1 MASQQDT
8 YSDYGI
14 PIFYDNRNGEMILR
28 DSKTFFDGE
37 HASSNE
43 VWKDQLLKI
52 RGEVNHDKTFLCG
65 HCKKP
70 IYICGR
76 FNPQPGQKK
85 FHFQHFRSKEESDCI
100 FHEGKHYSQDEIRR
114 MIFNGHQESTEHKKL
129 KQIIQDCFI
138 PVVGQQHV
146 FEEPTLRGNDGG
158 WRRPDIYVELGDKN
172 VVFEVQLTY
181 IFLSVILERN
191 YVHRNNGRFVM
202 WVFKDFGDGDG
213 NTLDSERLSK
223 LDIFAANN
231 YNAFVL
237 DDEAVDET
245 ELMGNL
251 HLTVYYRDYY
261 NENGQTKAKLGKALV
276 AFESLTFDT
285 ERKLIYYF
293 DSESKLSN
301 CIKELKRQEEIEREE
316 EIKREQE
323 RIELKRKERELE
335 EENRRKEKERQD
347 REAEERKVKR
357 WKAFG
362 IVKKLFTANRLWE
375 SEMQSII
382 VMAKS
387 DGEFR
392 HQALENIYSFTAEHR
407 RDNNSLYSDY
417 YQNSIDFLTFLYAD
431 FASIGK
437 PNVMTCLR
445 RCWENLAQIAGFPG
459 GKDYTV
465 DALFSPSLSNL
476 NFKFLDFI
484 SSPNHRL
491 TQEQREKI
499 QNWLRDY
506 HKSPSAGKIG
516 KDRYKHFYAWMVLLN
531 DKVKNSKSLD
541 LSAAHKLMRDK
552 YKVIRAALSIGFGF
566 LSGYNDDYKVLS
578 DAADA
583 FKNDFPEYAGVC
595 SLVPVIY
602 RNKSII
608 YEMSNV
614 AANHQQK
621 HDLDELIR
629 ILFSKSQS

>member
-1 MASQQDT
+1 MASQQET

-28 DSKTFFDGE
+28 DSKTFFNGE
-37 HASSNE
+37 HTSSVE

-52 RGEVNHDKTFLCG
+52 RGEVNRDKTFLCG

-70 IYICGR
+70 IYISGR

-85 FHFQHFRSKEESDCI
+85 FHFQHFRSTEVSDCI

-114 MIFNGHQESTEHKKL
+114 MIFNGQQESAEHKKL
-129 KQIIQDCFI
+129 KKIIQDCFI
-138 PVVGQQHV
+138 LVVGQQHV

-158 WRRPDIYVELGDKN
+158 WRRPDIYVELSDKN

-191 YVHRNNGRFVM
+191 IVHRNNGRFVM

-237 DDEAVDET
+237 DDEAIDET

-276 AFESLTFDT
+276 SFDSLTFDT

-301 CIKELKRQEEIEREE
+301 CIKELKRQEEIE
-316 EIKREQE
+316 
-323 RIELKRKERELE
+323 

-347 REAEERKVKR
+347 REEERKAKR
-357 WKAFG
+357 WEAFG
-362 IVKKLFTANRLWE
+362 IAKKLFTANGLWE

-382 VMAKS
+382 EMAKS
-387 DGEFR
+387 DNEFR
-392 HQALENIYSFTAEHR
+392 HQTLEHIYSFTAQHR
-407 RDNNSLYSDY
+407 RDNNSLFSAY
-417 YQNSIDFLTFLYAD
+417 YQNSIDFLTALYAD
-431 FASIGK
+431 FAAIGK

-516 KDRYKHFYAWMVLLN
+516 KDRYKHFYAWMVLLI
-531 DKVKNSKSLD
+531 DKVKNTKSLD
-541 LSAAHKLMRDK
+541 LSMAHKLIRDK
-552 YKVIRAALSIGFGF
+552 YKVIRATLSIGFGF

-578 DAADA
+578 DVANA

-595 SLVPVIY
+595 SLVPVTN
-602 RNKSII
+602 RNQRII
-608 YEMSNV
+608 SELSNV